1 MDSRRRGRV
10 AWSSWHRSLNLH
22 KKSGRRFPVQVCAWA
37 ARPSGRLWLL
47 VLPPQARGGR
57 APEGVGAH
65 HQDRPR
71 QVLRAD
77 GQRAEL
83 ELQQRRRQR
92 RRDGDSRPR
101 HEDTGFASLRRHRGL
116 GRFPDP
122 FRLQDPQCEAHL
134 AGLEYWRQPGG
145 ASHDRGLGL
154 VRDLPQPRRR
164 WREPRGGGR
173 GDSLGYGP
181 ECHHRAP
188 VAGHYCCR
196 PSMDRRPA
204 QLRSGAHPDQRHERG
219 LHHRPLAQLPDAAR
233 RGAAAGLG
241 LRHV

>member
-22 KKSGRRFPVQVCAWA
+22 KKSWRRFPVQVCAWA

-71 QVLRAD
+71 QILRAD

-101 HEDTGFASLRRHRGL
+101 HEDT
-116 GRFPDP
+116 
-122 FRLQDPQCEAHL
+122 
-134 AGLEYWRQPGG
+134 G